1 MILVRLHARDRLPWD
16 YLWLNEVFSMIDNA
30 LETMVRGINLVMIDN
45 ITLGTVLSHELNE
58 R

>member
-30 LETMVRGINLVMIDN
+30 LETMLRREGNKPCYD
-45 ITLGTVLSHELNE
+45 